1 MILINKNSINE
12 KITLTC
18 TEKSTINEPYFIFK
32 LVHSQNT
39 GSEKIFYTPNLSVNK
54 SRYDLF
60 TIEETNS
67 ENLLEGKVS
76 LIAGE
81 WYYFI
86 YECAT
91 ISLDIADWLTLV
103 ESGKLNVLA
112 TETPIAFYEKTDN
125 KIATY

>member
-1 MILINKNSINE
+1 MILLNKDTVNE

-18 TEKSTINEPYFIFK
+18 TEKSTINSPYFIFK
-32 LVHSQNT
+32 FVHSQNT
-39 GSEKIFYTPNLSVNK
+39 GVEKIFYTPNLSVNK
-54 SRYDLF
+54 NRYDLF
-60 TIEETNS
+60 TIEETSS
-67 ENLLEGKVS
+67 EDLLNGKVT
-76 LIAGE
+76 LISGE

-91 ISLDIADWLTLV
+91 ISLDSANWITMV

-112 TETPIAFYEKTDN
+112 TETPIASYTKTDN